1 MDIKE
6 VLKDV
11 PLLAKSEEERIAVDN
26 FINDD
31 NNSDFLEQVHLISIG
46 YEGWI
51 ELSSGKTVYI
61 SQPRSSAEEVGTALR
76 NFSKRLSE
84 LDMNTFEN
92 KSIKPMSKILEDIG
106 NEWNNCT
113 K

>member
-1 MDIKE
+1 MNIKE
-6 VLKDV
+6 ILKDV
-11 PLLAKSEEERIAVDN
+11 PLLAKSEEERITVEN

-31 NNSDFLEQVHLISIG
+31 NNKDFLEQVHLISTG

-61 SQPRSSAEEVGTALR
+61 SQPRKSAKEVGTALR
-76 NFSKRLSE
+76 NFSNRLSNMDIFKDESVKIKRL
-84 LDMNTFEN
+84 
-92 KSIKPMSKILEDIG
+92 IKPME
-106 NEWNNCT
+106 NNI